1 MKKIR
6 TYLGRTLWIKIFN
19 AHPIPVTKVF
29 TPTSAAIVN
38 YVERTE
44 LEEKVNSELNTP
56 GKQLV
61 LFGSSGSGKTTI
73 IQHLLSKCNIRYII
87 THCDSQMTFDSIILN
102 AFDNLNVYVEQEK
115 TKTSSSS
122 KQASVGFEY
131 QSLKSLC
138 QVQLGE
144 TVSTRYAPLLPP
156 QLTPQKLAKFCGE
169 LNTIWIIEDFHK
181 VNAEEKKRIAD
192 MLKIFVDVANQY
204 STTKVICIGACE
216 SASELVQFN
225 PDLKNR
231 VSEVR
236 VPLLTEN
243 YIRNIIRNGFEM
255 LNVKI
260 PPSLEDKLIFYSARL
275 GSQVHQMCL
284 DICNGLCIKQ
294 RSRKCIMLDD
304 SAFIKYA
311 VKSFVEHN
319 EGKFSS
325 IYDKAIRNELGWY
338 VLVTFTKNSQE
349 KLAFREI
356 KKLVNQKGRSF
367 TDEEIM
373 ITLEELQSPENEII
387 IYNQSTEK
395 YKISSPFW
403 LAFLRMQFAIEQ
415 KKKDEALQNKRNSNL
430 RLVDISSRYADVERA
445 MLELLNRLSQRNAFL
460 GDKL

>member
-1 MKKIR
+1 MNKLFSYINQKLCIE
-6 TYLGRTLWIKIFN
+6 IFN
-19 AHPIPVTKVF
+19 AHPIPSTKVF
-29 TPTSAAIVN
+29 TPTSAAKVN

-44 LEEKVNSELNTP
+44 LEGKVNCELNTP
-56 GKQLV
+56 GKQIV

-87 THCDSQMTFDSIILN
+87 THCDSQMTFESIILN
-102 AFDNLNVYVEQEK
+102 AFDNLDVYVELEK

-122 KQASVGFEY
+122 KQTSLSLEY

-144 TVSTRYAPLLPP
+144 TVSVRYAPLLPP

-192 MLKIFVDVANQY
+192 LLKIFVDIANQY
-204 STTKVICIGACE
+204 SKTKIICIGTCE

-231 VSEVR
+231 VSEIR

-243 YIRNIIRNGFEM
+243 FIRNIIRNGFEM
-255 LNVKI
+255 LNIKI
-260 PPSLEDKLIFYSARL
+260 PSSLEDKLFFYSARL

-284 DICNGLCIKQ
+284 DICNGLSIKQ
-294 RSRKCIMLDD
+294 RSRKCVILDD
-304 SAFIKYA
+304 TAFTQYA
-311 VKSFVEHN
+311 VKGFVEHN

-338 VLVTFTKNSQE
+338 ILVTFTHNSQE

-373 ITLEELQSPENEII
+373 ITLEELQSPENAVI

-395 YKISSPFW
+395 YRISSPFW
-403 LAFLRMQFAIEQ
+403 LAFLRMQFALEQ
-415 KKKDEALQNKRNSNL
+415 KKKDEALQNKRNVNL
-430 RLVDISSRYADVERA
+430 RLVDTSSRYADVERA
-445 MLELLNRLSQRNAFL
+445 MLELLISLKRRSAI
-460 GDKL
+460 